1 MLVMVKRGAKGGE
14 GWGCNTKFS
23 FQISINRRVIADIK
37 MEVKVEE
44 MVVVEEVVEPR
55 IKSVYEVN
63 ERFMKEVN
71 GSRICSFDVLEGV

>member
-1 MLVMVKRGAKGGE
+1 MVKRGGE
-14 GWGCNTKFS
+14 GGQRAGRGCNTKFS

>member
-1 MLVMVKRGAKGGE
+1 
-14 GWGCNTKFS
+14 
-23 FQISINRRVIADIK
+23 

-44 MVVVEEVVEPR
+44 MVVEEVVEPR